1 MPEAWHQ
8 RLAMGDE
15 REMGEKHAVPEQG
28 KATARQL
35 YLMQASNTYTF
46 LIGNYINKVT

>member
-28 KATARQL
+28 KATALDSSQL
-35 YLMQASNTYTF
+35 SHASLELTLTHF
-46 LIGNYINKVT
+46 S